1 MQTLRL
7 IKFMQ
12 RFRTTQDLFSFQLLS
27 RLKALKENKQKRFEQ
42 SKRCLGQNI
51 VVLMYKT
58 KTTFSPKYIADL
70 FQMTNTK
77 YSLRNKEFAMP
88 RFNTTTHGKHS
99 IRYISPKLWSL
110 IPKNVRDLP
119 ALSVFKQQRIR
130 KLDLNSLQ
138 ADVHCSECISCHT

>member
-1 MQTLRL
+1 MSWLPE
-7 IKFMQ
+7 I
-12 RFRTTQDLFSFQLLS
+12 
-27 RLKALKENKQKRFEQ
+27 A
-42 SKRCLGQNI
+42 
-51 VVLMYKT
+51 VLMYKT
-58 KTTFSPKYIADL
+58 KTTFSPKYITDL

-77 YSLRNKEFAMP
+77 YSLRNKEFGIS

-99 IRYISPKLWSL
+99 IRYIGPKLWSL

-119 ALSVFKQQRIR
+119 ALSVFKQRIR

>member
-1 MQTLRL
+1 MSWLPE
-7 IKFMQ
+7 I
-12 RFRTTQDLFSFQLLS
+12 
-27 RLKALKENKQKRFEQ
+27 A
-42 SKRCLGQNI
+42 
-51 VVLMYKT
+51 VLMYKT

-77 YSLRNKEFAMP
+77 YPLRNKEFTMP

-110 IPKNVRDLP
+110 MPKNVRDLP
-119 ALSVFKQQRIR
+119 ALSVFKQRIR